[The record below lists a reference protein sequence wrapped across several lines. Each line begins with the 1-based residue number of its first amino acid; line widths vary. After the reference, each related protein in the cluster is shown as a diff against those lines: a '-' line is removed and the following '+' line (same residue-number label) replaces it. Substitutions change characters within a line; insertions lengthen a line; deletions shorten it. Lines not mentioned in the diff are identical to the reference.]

1 MLRPF
6 LLILAAASL
15 AVLARRLAPQ
25 AAPAARR
32 NKRASQQ
39 QQRTQQLLSG
49 DTFVHVPKARD
60 EQLGTISV
68 PGSAVNERLQAAF
81 VAQLSQLSRLRD
93 ARSDGS
99 PTATCARLLDT
110 AATARGAAIRD
121 TGAAGSSSAMRRV
134 ATAPPERD
142 RTVCMLTMVDRRA
155 CPKYALHIRS
165 QECYAEGRS
174 SNPRPRPRP
183 RPALTLP

>member
-68 PGSAVNERLQAAF
+68 PGSAVNERLQA
-81 VAQLSQLSRLRD
+81 R
-93 ARSDGS
+93 
-99 PTATCARLLDT
+99 C
-110 AATARGAAIRD
+110 
-121 TGAAGSSSAMRRV
+121 
-134 ATAPPERD
+134 PPVR
-142 RTVCMLTMVDRRA
+142 RRA
-155 CPKYALHIRS
+155 
-165 QECYAEGRS
+165 
-174 SNPRPRPRP
+174 
-183 RPALTLP
+183 